1 MSDDLRQRHGDL
13 VWRVRFRGD
22 RWLYLVLLLE
32 FQAAVDRAMAVRML
46 GYTAL
51 LYQKLIADG
60 ALREHGVLPPVLPIV
75 VYNGRRPWTA
85 ASDVS
90 ELIASGGPVLARYQ
104 PSQRYFLLD
113 GGRWENAALPR
124 GNLVSAL
131 IALEKNRDPERVPA
145 LLKTLRGLLRK
156 QKDDELGRAFRAW
169 VAQVMPRRL
178 RDAAPESLPQLEEV
192 ETMLSENVRE
202 WTAGWVAEGREQ
214 GLEQGLEQGRAE
226 ERALLCRQAAR
237 KFDDDAARR
246 LADVLAE
253 VADPERL
260 AQVGDWI
267 IECGTAAD
275 LFARVAETRRP
286 GN

>member
-1 MSDDLRQRHGDL
+1 
-13 VWRVRFRGD
+13 VWRVRFQGD

-46 GYTAL
+46 AYTAL

-60 ALREHGVLPPVLPIV
+60 ALREHGALPPVLLPIV
-75 VYNGRRPWTA
+75 VYNGRRPWTV

-124 GNLVSAL
+124 DNLVSAL

-156 QKDDELGRAFRAW
+156 QKDDELGQAFRAW

-178 RDAAPESLPQLEEV
+178 RDVPPESLPQLEEV

-226 ERALLCRQAAR
+226 GRALLCRQAAR
-237 KFDDDAARR
+237 KFDADAARR
-246 LADVLAE
+246 LAAVLAE
-253 VADPERL
+253 VTDPERL

-267 IECGTAAD
+267 IECGTAAE
-275 LFARVAETRRP
+275 LFALVADARRS

>member
-1 MSDDLRQRHGDL
+1 
-13 VWRVRFRGD
+13 
-22 RWLYLVLLLE
+22 
-32 FQAAVDRAMAVRML
+32 ML
-46 GYTAL
+46 A
-51 LYQKLIADG
+51 
-60 ALREHGVLPPVLPIV
+60 P
-75 VYNGRRPWTA
+75 
-85 ASDVS
+85 
-90 ELIASGGPVLARYQ
+90 YQ

-169 VAQVMPRRL
+169 AAQVMPRRL

-214 GLEQGLEQGRAE
+214 GLEQGRAEGREQGLEQGREQGRAE

-237 KFDDDAARR
+237 KFDDEAARR
-246 LADVLAE
+246 LAAVLAE

-260 AQVGDWI
+260 AQVGDCI
-267 IECGTAAD
+267 IECGTAAE
-275 LFARVAETRRP
+275 LFTRLADARRS